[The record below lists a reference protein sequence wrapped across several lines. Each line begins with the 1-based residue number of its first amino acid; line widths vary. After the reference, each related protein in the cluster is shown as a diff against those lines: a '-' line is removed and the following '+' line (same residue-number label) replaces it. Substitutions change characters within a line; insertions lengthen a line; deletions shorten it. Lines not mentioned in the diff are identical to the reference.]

1 MNPAMLVCQEGK
13 MKKLILPLAVFC
25 LGLVVADYFFGVD
38 VPGLIE
44 GFGTFLKDLFW
55 PRNR

>member
-1 MNPAMLVCQEGK
+1 
-13 MKKLILPLAVFC
+13 MKKLILPFAVFC
-25 LGLVVADYFFGVD
+25 LGLVIADYFFNVD
-38 VPGLIE
+38 VPGLFE